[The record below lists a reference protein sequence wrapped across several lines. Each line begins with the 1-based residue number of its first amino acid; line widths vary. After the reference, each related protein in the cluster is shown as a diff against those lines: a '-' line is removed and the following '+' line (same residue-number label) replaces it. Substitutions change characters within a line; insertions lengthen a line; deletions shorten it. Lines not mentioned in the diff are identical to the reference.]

1 MTAGRRPNAP
11 RLIEWTGERCVPWT
25 PDIQVVYEHFHRY
38 LWAAQLTAGRRVLDL
53 ASGEGFGAALLS
65 ETAAAV
71 TGVDI
76 DATAVE
82 HAQLNYTADNLEYR
96 TADARDLGQFD
107 TASFDVVVA
116 FELIEH
122 IVEQEQVLA
131 EIRRVLMPGG
141 LLIVSTPDRSGYDQ
155 GPGNENPFHA
165 KELARDEFD
174 ALLGTHFAYHRLWAQ
189 HVIEGSAFRA
199 IEPTAPVDP
208 GTQGDDASSFLI
220 QRSGD
225 EWQPAIDLPVVYMVA
240 LASDTE
246 LPVVPRASSL
256 GDAQL
261 AMTRSRLTELADR
274 LNEEIVRRDAEIT
287 RRDAEIVARGE
298 AIQTL
303 ERDHQRLLQT
313 IQQERSRLQRFTYGA
328 FTYRKAAALR
338 LTEQTNAWARASAD
352 AAADAAAQK
361 AALEMTLRGELAY
374 VHAQL
379 EWSDLQLRRV
389 QESILFR
396 ATMRVKGKLISL
408 LGGEQSTVVH
418 AAQASLRTAW
428 RLVGN
433 RPAEI
438 AQAPSESESEPEP
451 EPEPESDRPEPELEL
466 KLEEIENETSRL
478 ASPSFAPVDLEPDD
492 DPVISIVMPLYAGA
506 ELTHRALET
515 IRDHTVTVP
524 YEVIIINDGDD
535 PATTAL
541 LEQVSGAR
549 ILENDTNLGYLRSVN
564 RAAQTARGRWLVLAN
579 NDIEVLPN
587 WADELLDCGESADD
601 IAIVSPM
608 YLQPDGLISEAGG
621 IIWDDASGH
630 NYGRGDWPDGWRYG
644 WRREVD
650 YGSAAALLVRADVWR
665 DIGGFDERFL
675 PMYYEDADLC
685 FAARAR
691 GYRVMYEP
699 QARVVHKEGSSA
711 GTDEGEGHKRH
722 QALNRP
728 RFREKWEEVL
738 TRDHL
743 SPPEQ
748 LWDAWAG
755 ATARR
760 GDRVV
765 FIDHRT
771 PFWDKE
777 AGALRTL
784 EILRSLMDTGHH
796 VTFLPDNGANTE
808 PYATQLQRM
817 GIEVMYG
824 PDLLTQLSMVVA
836 PYLKAA
842 IVSRPGVAARYMSLL
857 RRHAPDAELIYD
869 TVDLHWVREAREA
882 ALAVGHHEA
891 ELLTQEALWTQSL
904 ELALIRAADVTL
916 VATAPERTR
925 VEAEVPGATIRVLPT
940 INPVRE
946 DAPGL
951 SGRNGIIFVGG
962 FQHTPNVDAVLRLI
976 NGVMPVVWQALPDV
990 KLRVIGA
997 DVPKEIEALASDK
1010 VEILGWVQD
1019 VDPLL
1024 DAARVTVAP
1033 LSYGAGMKGKITQA
1047 LAFGVPV
1054 VTTPVGAEGL
1064 EAGIGE
1070 ALLVGDDDAEIAR
1083 HAIQVLTD
1091 DELWQRLA
1099 DAGRDLV
1106 GEQCSPEVVAS
1117 VLEELLG
1124 RADRALEPR

>member
-1 MTAGRRPNAP
+1 M
-11 RLIEWTGERCVPWT
+11 
-25 PDIQVVYEHFHRY
+25 VYEHFHRY
-38 LWAAQLTAGRRVLDL
+38 LWAAQLVAGRRVLDL

-82 HAQLNYTADNLEYR
+82 HAQLNYTADNLDYR

-107 TASFDVVVA
+107 TATFDVVVA

-131 EIRRVLMPGG
+131 EIRRVLIPGG

-165 KELARDEFD
+165 KELVRDEFD
-174 ALLGTHFAYHRLWAQ
+174 ALLGMHFVFHRLWAQ
-189 HVIEGSAFRA
+189 HVVDGSVFHA
-199 IEPTAPVDP
+199 IQPSTSANARTDGVR
-208 GTQGDDASSFLI
+208 ASSFLLE
-220 QRSGD
+220 RAGD
-225 EWQPAIDLPVVYMVA
+225 EWRPAADLPLVYMVA
-240 LASDTE
+240 LASDAD
-246 LPVVPRASSL
+246 LPAVPPASSL
-256 GDAQL
+256 SDAQL
-261 AMTRSRLTELADR
+261 TLTSSRLTELADR
-274 LNEEIVRRDAEIT
+274 LNKEIVSRDG
-287 RRDAEIVARGE
+287 EIVARGE

-303 ERDHQRLLQT
+303 EADHQRLLRT

-338 LTEQTNAWARASAD
+338 LTEQTHAWARASAD

-418 AAQASLRTAW
+418 AAQAGLRTAW

-438 AQAPSESESEPEP
+438 AQAPSESESEP
-451 EPEPESDRPEPELEL
+451 PEPELEPEVE
-466 KLEEIENETSRL
+466 LEEIENESSRL
-478 ASPSFAPVDLEPDD
+478 ASPSFAPVDLEPAD

-621 IIWDDASGH
+621 IIWDDATGH
-630 NYGRGDWPDGWRYG
+630 NYGRGDWPEGWRYG
-644 WRREVD
+644 WRREID

-665 DIGGFDERFL
+665 EIGGFDERFL

-699 QARVVHKEGSSA
+699 QARVLHKEGSSA
-711 GTDEGEGHKRH
+711 GTDESEGHKRH

-817 GIEVMYG
+817 GIEVMFG

-836 PYLKAA
+836 PHLAAA

-976 NGVMPVVWQALPDV
+976 NGVMPIVWQALPDV

-997 DVPKEIEALASDK
+997 DVPDEIAALASDR
-1010 VEILGWVQD
+1010 VDILGWVQD

-1070 ALLVGDDDAEIAR
+1070 ALLVGDDDAAIAR

-1106 GEQCSPEVVAS
+1106 AEQCSPQVVARL
-1117 VLEELLG
+1117 LEELLG